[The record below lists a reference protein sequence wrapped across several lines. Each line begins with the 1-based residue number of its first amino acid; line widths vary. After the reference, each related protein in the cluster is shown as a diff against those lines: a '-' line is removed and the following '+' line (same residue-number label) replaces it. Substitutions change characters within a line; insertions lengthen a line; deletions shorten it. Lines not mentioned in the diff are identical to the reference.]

1 MLALRLPPAGA
12 EDVLAMTP
20 QPTWRQRAES
30 TREISA
36 DVLKR
41 PRLGASNGKRR
52 LLSCGCVNPDFYRSV
67 ISICDELL
75 KRLEG
80 VE

>member
-1 MLALRLPPAGA
+1 MNYLASIPGTL
-12 EDVLAMTP
+12 
-20 QPTWRQRAES
+20 RQRAEK
-30 TREISA
+30 TRQWSA
-36 DVLKR
+36 NVLERSRSRQEK
-41 PRLGASNGKRR
+41 GKRR
-52 LLSCGCVNPDFYRSV
+52 LLSHGCVNPDFYRSV